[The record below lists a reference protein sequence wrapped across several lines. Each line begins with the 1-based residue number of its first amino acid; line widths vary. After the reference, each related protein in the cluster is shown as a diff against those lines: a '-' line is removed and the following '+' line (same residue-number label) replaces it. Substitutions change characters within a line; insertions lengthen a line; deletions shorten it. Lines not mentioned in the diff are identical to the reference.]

1 MDGILPMTSLSLSDR
16 VRRIKVS
23 PTSAAAQRVRELKAQ
38 GKDIVDLTI
47 GEPDFD
53 TPAHIKAAAIDAI
66 NRGETKYTSVNGIL
80 PLREAISAKMQRR
93 TGIAYTPEQITVGG
107 GAKQII
113 FLALMASLNA
123 GSEVI
128 IPAPFWVSYPD
139 MVLANDGKPV
149 MVLCPREQEFKITA
163 AQLDAAIT
171 PRTRWLILNTP
182 SNPTGVAYSADEL
195 RSIADVLLRHRHVG
209 VLTDEIYDEVWFEAA
224 ETANLLQVAPE
235 LADRI
240 LVVNGVSKTYAM
252 TGWRIGYAAGAP
264 SIIAAIN
271 VLQSQSSSCPSTI
284 SQFASV
290 AALNGPQE
298 FVSEAAKV
306 YRRRRDLAVDRLNAI
321 TGIECVRPSGA
332 FYLFP
337 SCTALLRKSAPGGK
351 CLMDDQAFVL
361 HLLDQAGVAAVHGSA
376 YGVPGHFRMSIATS
390 EKVIERACSLIGT
403 ACAELC

>member
-1 MDGILPMTSLSLSDR
+1 MISLSLSDR
-16 VRRIKVS
+16 IGRIKVS
-23 PTSAAAQRVRELKAQ
+23 PTSAAAQRVRELKAK

-53 TPAHIKAAAIDAI
+53 TPTHIKAAAIDAI

-80 PLREAISAKMQRR
+80 PLREAICEKMQHR
-93 TGIAYTPEQITVGG
+93 TGIAYTPDQITVGG

-113 FLALMASLNA
+113 FLALMASLNV

-149 MVLCPREQEFKITA
+149 LVLCPREQEFKITA
-163 AQLDAAIT
+163 MQLDAAIT
-171 PRTRWLILNTP
+171 PRTRWLVLNTP

-195 RSIADVLLRHRHVG
+195 RALADVLLRHPHVG

-240 LVVNGVSKTYAM
+240 LVINGVSKTYAM
-252 TGWRIGYAAGAP
+252 TGWRIGYAAGALP
-264 SIIAAIN
+264 IIAAIN

-290 AALNGPQE
+290 AALTGPQE
-298 FVSEAAKV
+298 FVAEAAKI
-306 YRRRRDLAVDRLNAI
+306 YRQRRDLAVDQLNAI
-321 TGIECVRPSGA
+321 PGIECVKPSGA

-337 SCTALLRKSAPGGK
+337 SCASLLGKTTPNGALLN
-351 CLMDDQAFVL
+351 DDQAFVL
-361 HLLDQAGVAAVHGSA
+361 HLLDRAGVAAVHGSA
-376 YGVPGHFRMSIATS
+376 YGVPGHFRVSIATS
-390 EKVIERACSLIGT
+390 EKVIERACSLI
-403 ACAELC
+403 ARVCAELN

>member
-1 MDGILPMTSLSLSDR
+1 MTSLDLSDR
-16 VRRIKVS
+16 IGRIKVS
-23 PTSAAAQRVRELKAQ
+23 PTSAAAQRVRELKAK

-53 TPAHIKAAAIDAI
+53 TPAHVKAAAIDAI

-93 TGIAYTPEQITVGG
+93 TGVTYPTDQITVGG

-139 MVLANDGKPV
+139 MVLANDSKPV
-149 MVLCPREQEFKITA
+149 LVLCPRDQEFKITA

-195 RSIADVLLRHRHVG
+195 RALADVLLRYPHVS
-209 VLTDEIYDEVWFEAA
+209 VLTDEIYDEVWFEEA
-224 ETANLLQVAPE
+224 ETANLLRVAPE

-264 SIIAAIN
+264 SIIGAIN

-290 AALNGPQE
+290 AALTGPQA
-298 FVSEAAKV
+298 FVSEAV
-306 YRRRRDLAVDRLNAI
+306 QIYRRRRDLAVDRLNAI
-321 TGIECVRPSGA
+321 PGIECVKPSGA

-337 SCTALLRKSAPGGK
+337 SCSGLLGK
-351 CLMDDQAFVL
+351 TTPAGQCLKDDQAFVL
-361 HLLDQAGVAAVHGSA
+361 HLLDRAGVAAVHGSA

-390 EKVIERACSLIGT
+390 EKEIERACNLIGSV
-403 ACAELC
+403 CAELA

>member
-1 MDGILPMTSLSLSDR
+1 MTSLNLSDR
-16 VRRIKVS
+16 IGRIKVS
-23 PTSAAAQRVRELKAQ
+23 PTSAAAQRVRELKAK

-53 TPAHIKAAAIDAI
+53 TPAHVKAAAIDAI

-93 TGIAYTPEQITVGG
+93 TGVSYTTDQITIGG

-149 MVLCPREQEFKITA
+149 LVLCPREQEFKITA
-163 AQLDAAIT
+163 TQLEAAIT
-171 PRTRWLILNTP
+171 PRTRWLVLNTP

-195 RSIADVLLRHRHVG
+195 RALADVLLCHPHVG
-209 VLTDEIYDEVWFEAA
+209 VLTDEIYDEVWFEEA
-224 ETANLLQVAPE
+224 ETANLLRVAPE

-240 LVVNGVSKTYAM
+240 LVINGVSKTYAM

-264 SIIAAIN
+264 SIIGAIN

-290 AALNGPQE
+290 AALTGPQA
-298 FVSEAAKV
+298 FVSEAV
-306 YRRRRDLAVDRLNAI
+306 QIYRRRRDLAVDRLNAI
-321 TGIECVRPSGA
+321 PGIECVKPSGA

-337 SCTALLRKSAPGGK
+337 SCSGVLGK
-351 CLMDDQAFVL
+351 TTPEGQCLKDDQAFVL
-361 HLLDQAGVAAVHGSA
+361 HLLDRAGVAAVHGSA

-390 EKVIERACSLIGT
+390 EKEIERACNLIGSV
-403 ACAELC
+403 CAELA

>member
-1 MDGILPMTSLSLSDR
+1 MASILPMTSLSLSDR

-80 PLREAISAKMQRR
+80 PLREAISAKMRRR

-123 GSEVI
+123 GSEVV

-149 MVLCPREQEFKITA
+149 MVLCPRGQEFK
-163 AQLDAAIT
+163 
-171 PRTRWLILNTP
+171 TRWLILNTP
-182 SNPTGVAYSADEL
+182 SNPTGVAYSAVEL
-195 RSIADVLLRHRHVG
+195 RCIADVLLRHPHVG

-252 TGWRIGYAAGAP
+252 TGWRIGYAAGAS

-271 VLQSQSSSCPSTI
+271 VLQSSCPSTI

-306 YRRRRDLAVDRLNAI
+306 YRRRRNLAVDRLNAI
-321 TGIECVRPSGA
+321 TGIECVRPNGA

-337 SCTALLRKSAPGGK
+337 SCTGLLRKSPPGGK

-361 HLLDQAGVAAVHGSA
+361 HLLDHAGVAAVHGSA

-390 EKVIERACSLIGT
+390 EKVIERACSLIGK

>member
-1 MDGILPMTSLSLSDR
+1 MSSLNLSDR
-16 VRRIKVS
+16 IGRIKVS
-23 PTSAAAQRVRELKAQ
+23 PTSAAAQRVRELKAK

-53 TPAHIKAAAIDAI
+53 TPAHVKAAAIDAI

-80 PLREAISAKMQRR
+80 PLREAICAKMKHR
-93 TGIAYTPEQITVGG
+93 TSIAYTPDQITVGG

-149 MVLCPREQEFKITA
+149 LVLCPREQEFKITA
-163 AQLDAAIT
+163 AQLGAAIT
-171 PRTRWLILNTP
+171 PRTRWLVLNTP

-195 RSIADVLLRHRHVG
+195 RALADVLLRHPHVG
-209 VLTDEIYDEVWFEAA
+209 ILTDEIYDEVWFEEA

-240 LVVNGVSKTYAM
+240 LVINGVSKTYAM

-284 SQFASV
+284 SQYASI
-290 AALNGPQE
+290 AALTGPQE
-298 FVSEAAKV
+298 FVSEAVKI

-321 TGIECVRPSGA
+321 PGIECVKPSGA

-337 SCTALLRKSAPGGK
+337 SCASLLGKSTPGGV
-351 CLMDDQAFVL
+351 CLKDDQAFVL
-361 HLLDQAGVAAVHGSA
+361 HLLDRAGVAAVHGSA

-390 EKVIERACSLIGT
+390 EKVIERACNLI
-403 ACAELC
+403 ASVCAELA